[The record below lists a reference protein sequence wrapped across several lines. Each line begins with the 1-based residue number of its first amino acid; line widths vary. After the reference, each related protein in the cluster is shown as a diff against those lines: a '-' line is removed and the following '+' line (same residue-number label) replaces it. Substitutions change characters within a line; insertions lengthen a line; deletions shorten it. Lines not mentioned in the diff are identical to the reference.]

1 MGHYFKVYKEF
12 VSTCFS
18 QAMSFRVNFI
28 FLILMDLVFYATNIF
43 TVTFIFDYVDTIGP
57 WNRDQFLFFTAFM
70 IAVDHMHMTFCSENF
85 WWFSD
90 DLKRGNL
97 DFILLKPMSSIFTVF
112 FRRMRPGTLP
122 NIITTWGLM
131 IYFGNACGFVWWQWA
146 LLPPLLLISFAFIIS
161 LEIII
166 SISMFWLTEGHGVNF
181 FRMQLQRFSQWPDFV
196 FMYFTRKTLTFFF
209 PILLVGSAPVRLMY
223 DLRDWK
229 YFALM
234 LLYMGL
240 SWIIIKALWSLGLK
254 QYESA
259 SS

>member
-1 MGHYFKVYKEF
+1 
-12 VSTCFS
+12 
-18 QAMSFRVNFI
+18 MSFRINFI
-28 FLILMDLVFYATNIF
+28 FLIGMELIFYSTNLF
-43 TVTFIFDYVDTIGP
+43 TVDFIFDYVDTIGP

-70 IAVDHMHMTFCSENF
+70 LTVDHMHMTFNSENF

-97 DFILLKPMSSIFTVF
+97 DFTLLKPISSIFTVF

-122 NIITTWGLM
+122 NIFTTWGLM
-131 IYFGNACGFVWWQWA
+131 IYFGSKLDFAWWAWA
-146 LLPPLLLISFAFIIS
+146 ALPLLILTSYAFIIS

-181 FRMQLQRFSQWPDFV
+181 LRMQLQRFSQWPDFV
-196 FMYFTRKTLTFFF
+196 FMYFTRKALTFFF
-209 PILLVGSAPVRLMY
+209 PILLVGTAPVQLMF
-223 DLRDWK
+223 DASNWK
-229 YFALM
+229 YFILM
-234 LLYMGL
+234 LFYFGL
-240 SWIIIKALWSLGLK
+240 SLITIKALWSLGLK